1 MNNNDIQQ
9 FFNNITLSEFFM
21 QYLTLILSM
30 QDYTNTD
37 IVNELQK
44 QNKEY
49 LETIIANQQKILNL
63 LQDLQ
68 NNIAN
73 YAK

>member
-37 IVNELQK
+37 IVNESQR

-49 LETIIANQQKILNL
+49 LETIISNQQKILNF

-68 NNIAN
+68 NK
-73 YAK
+73 YC

>member
-1 MNNNDIQQ
+1 MNNQNDIQQ
-9 FFNNITLSEFFM
+9 LFNSITLSEFFM

-37 IVNELQK
+37 IVNELQR

-49 LETIIANQQKILNL
+49 LETIISNQQKILNF

-68 NNIAN
+68 NK
-73 YAK
+73 YC

>member
-1 MNNNDIQQ
+1 MSNNNDIQQ
-9 FFNNITLSEFFM
+9 LFNSLTLTEFFM
-21 QYLTLILSM
+21 QYLTLVLSM

-49 LETIIANQQKILNL
+49 LETVITNQQKILNL

-68 NNIAN
+68 NK
-73 YAK
+73 YC